1 MKNYTRLKT
10 GIVVLTI
17 FIACENV
24 IERDPLCIISHAT
37 QVVKLESDL
46 LGEREDIF
54 ISLAWSWVYDT
65 PTGDGI
71 IIDRSIG
78 DSINFTT
85 IDTLWEI
92 DSVMHYTDS
101 APMLQSSSVVY
112 YRLGLLSGSSV
123 EYFKSTEVNVP
134 GSQHFYEPGSDTLS
148 DTLLYIT
155 FKQLQDFNSCSVA
168 VYKGFTTDP
177 ESLLYLADPL
187 FDTMMTYPD
196 TTVVISVADTTIYP
210 YLTLYTIKLLSY
222 NSILTRISAGFR
234 AFIKIPSY

>member
-1 MKNYTRLKT
+1 MKNYMHLKA
-10 GIVVLTI
+10 GFVVLAI
-17 FIACENV
+17 FIACENI
-24 IERDPLCIISHAT
+24 IELEPLCIISHAT

-78 DSINFTT
+78 DTINFTT

-92 DSVMHYTDS
+92 DSVMHYTDN
-101 APMLQSSSVVY
+101 APILQSSSVVY
-112 YRLGLLSGSSV
+112 YKLGLLSGDGV

-134 GSQHFYEPGSDTLS
+134 ASQHFYEPNTDTLS
-148 DTLLYIT
+148 DTLLHIT
-155 FKQLQDFNSCSVA
+155 FKQLQDFSSCSVA

-177 ESLLYLADPL
+177 ESLLYLTESL
-187 FDTMMTYPD
+187 FDTLMPYPD
-196 TTVVISVADTTIYP
+196 TTVVISVADTSIYP
-210 YLTLYTIKLLSY
+210 HFTLYTIKLFSS